1 MTRSILETI
10 GSATKNIPSNPQ
22 VANLVNLF
30 GMVKNAQNPSQMM
43 SAILQK
49 NPMMSRVN
57 TLIEQ
62 YNGNAEQAFYALA
75 QQMGVDPQSILS
87 MLR

>member
-1 MTRSILETI
+1 MTRTILETI
-10 GSATKNIPSNPQ
+10 GNATTSIPKNPQ

-30 GMVKNAQNPSQMM
+30 GMVRNARNPSQMM
-43 SAILQK
+43 SAILQQ

-57 TLIEQ
+57 SLIEQ
-62 YNGNAEQAFYALA
+62 YNGNAEQAFYAFA
-75 QQMGVDPQSILS
+75 QQMGVDPQSVLS